1 MVTAV
6 SGALA
11 DPERSN
17 EVWLFSRPAK
27 YERALLA
34 LQSRARTKAAASD
47 EVDRRDRGATDGLG
61 AANDAIRPFSPAEL
75 ARFRLTF
82 DHFDADSS
90 GELDREE
97 FRRAMID
104 CGMIPTKGEVGS
116 LFDEADKDRSGT
128 ISFAEYCRL
137 VQVYRSKQS
146 CLERLMESAMGC
158 VTPRPR
164 YLSDASLRFV
174 RKMEHAGCKPWAID
188 AFVDSYKRLSSGS
201 LLIPEADITPVDELP
216 ALEQIKLQP
225 DPSLLGKTVLLKL
238 NCRLGTAMGSD
249 GPLSL
254 QPVGRKE
261 GLILAALPGGGRS
274 SDAASAE
281 SVLLLDMAV
290 QGAAETSCVMLFNSA
305 ATSAASMAHLRS
317 AHPQLLQKA
326 AELQLP
332 IELRQ
337 SMAPKVTV
345 EDLSPASW
353 PPRRDLEWS
362 PPGDG
367 GVISAMSGS
376 GALDKLLNAGFAYAF
391 VSNAHDPVATLDQS
405 LLTWFAHRGEPLL
418 LEVARRTDS
427 EREGAHFARRT
438 ATSGLLLRASAQC
451 PENDQHHFDDVSRH
465 RFRATDNLWLDL
477 RALHRKLAKLKQ
489 GDKSLSVAPNLTTV
503 DPYDETSTPVY
514 ELEATVGAVLEL
526 FGAEAAAILVPCSRF
541 APVRTMGDLLALR
554 SDAYEAAGGRVVLA
568 PEREGVPPLV
578 LLDAS
583 YSSSDSLDA
592 LIPDGAPS
600 LLRCTRLTIEGPF
613 TLASGVVFEGDV
625 RLTNGSGR
633 VRQLPAGTYKDAHVR
648 E

>member
-1 MVTAV
+1 MHNAPEEWEEEDMVTAV

-281 SVLLLDMAV
+281 SDLLLDMAV

-305 ATSAASMAHLRS
+305 ATSAASMAH
-317 AHPQLLQKA
+317 
-326 AELQLP
+326 
-332 IELRQ
+332 
-337 SMAPKVTV
+337 
-345 EDLSPASW
+345 
-353 PPRRDLEWS
+353 S
-362 PPGDG
+362 PPQRTPATAAKG
-367 GVISAMSGS
+367 G
-376 GALDKLLNAGFAYAF
+376 GA
-391 VSNAHDPVATLDQS
+391 
-405 LLTWFAHRGEPLL
+405 
-418 LEVARRTDS
+418 
-427 EREGAHFARRT
+427 T
-438 ATSGLLLRASAQC
+438 AA
-451 PENDQHHFDDVSRH
+451 N
-465 RFRATDNLWLDL
+465 
-477 RALHRKLAKLKQ
+477 
-489 GDKSLSVAPNLTTV
+489 
-503 DPYDETSTPVY
+503 
-514 ELEATVGAVLEL
+514 
-526 FGAEAAAILVPCSRF
+526 
-541 APVRTMGDLLALR
+541 
-554 SDAYEAAGGRVVLA
+554 
-568 PEREGVPPLV
+568 
-578 LLDAS
+578 
-583 YSSSDSLDA
+583 
-592 LIPDGAPS
+592 
-600 LLRCTRLTIEGPF
+600 
-613 TLASGVVFEGDV
+613 
-625 RLTNGSGR
+625 
-633 VRQLPAGTYKDAHVR
+633 
-648 E
+648 